1 MVGARPSD
9 LGKSS
14 CVTASYEPAVRFSR
28 TESAAAAPLASPLQS
43 GGKSLPGPTGRHC
56 PCGWAQAGGGTGGE
70 GAESVLAL
78 SQQGPLPP
86 LNKPELRQS
95 QG

>member
-14 CVTASYEPAVRFSR
+14 CVTASYEPAIRFSR

-43 GGKSLPGPTGRHC
+43 GGRACLAPRVGTVPVAGPRLVEGQEERARSPSLPC
-56 PCGWAQAGGGTGGE
+56 P
-70 GAESVLAL
+70 SRVRSLH
-78 SQQGPLPP
+78 
-86 LNKPELRQS
+86 
-95 QG
+95 